1 MGLGENQVF
10 QDEGTRLANTTVARI
25 VAAKGSLS
33 NPEVKKE
40 CCLRLQTLNATL
52 KDRVAA
58 VDAAM
63 AHDAM
68 KGGVTGLGCDNRK
81 LIAVLCTRT
90 KASLER
96 TKAQYRK
103 TYDADLAKDV
113 RDKTGSDYG
122 RMMAYALAAPDA
134 YVADIIHAACH
145 GVGCDEEALIELCM
159 TRSPK
164 QLAAGKK
171 CWEGRRDKG
180 LFDWP
185 EVYGAS
191 PEARGAAGA
200 SAGRRHAGAT
210 AGIGPA
216 AGI

>member
-1 MGLGENQVF
+1 M
-10 QDEGTRLANTTVARI
+10 
-25 VAAKGSLS
+25 
-33 NPEVKKE
+33 
-40 CCLRLQTLNATL
+40 
-52 KDRVAA
+52 
-58 VDAAM
+58 
-63 AHDAM
+63 
-68 KGGVTGLGCDNRK
+68 
-81 LIAVLCTRT
+81 
-90 KASLER
+90 ER

-171 CWEGRRDKG
+171 CWEGRRGKG

-210 AGIGPA
+210 AGIGLA